1 MAERDHRN
9 GCDCQNHNQQASGTA
24 VPAIGTTTLA
34 ADNAGAMQSRDD
46 GWAGAVMLR
55 AVIR

>member
-46 GWAGAVMLR
+46 GWAGAVML
-55 AVIR
+55 